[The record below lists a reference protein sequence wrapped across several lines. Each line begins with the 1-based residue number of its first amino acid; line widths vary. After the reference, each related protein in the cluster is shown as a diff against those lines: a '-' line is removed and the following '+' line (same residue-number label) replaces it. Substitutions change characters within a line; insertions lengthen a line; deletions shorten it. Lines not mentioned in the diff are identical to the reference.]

1 MSPWQQETGEKCIMR
16 NIMIR
21 ILAYKFGRTNHYEM
35 GRVCGTYGREEKFT
49 HGLHGE
55 GESEAKGPLA

>member
-1 MSPWQQETGEKCIMR
+1 MR